1 MISLRP
7 GPTDPL
13 ISAEAAL
20 GFAATAGPVPGRRAE
35 RHRPL
40 SGSVRGVARWGAPA
54 FTVAVAIAALWV
66 LHAQLAGYDFPGI
79 ARAMRAIPLARI
91 FVAAAF
97 TLLSY
102 AILIAYDALSL
113 AYVRQPMSS
122 ARTGFA
128 SFIAYGLS
136 QTLGFPAFTGGA
148 VRYRLWRG
156 WGLSAPDAV
165 RAAAFAGVTFT
176 IGLMLVTG
184 VSLVLEPSTILRQFG
199 MSAGL
204 PRALG
209 ALLLAAVGAFVL
221 LSLQRGGT
229 TMGVARWSFP
239 VPRASLALTQLV
251 VAAGDWTAAAVVLY
265 ALLPLP
271 LTHDLAA
278 AGLGFLPFAGAFV
291 IAQTAGQLS
300 HVPGGLGVFDALM
313 VVLLRPFLPP
323 DRLLGAL
330 IAYRAIYYLAPFVLA
345 LGMLAA
351 HQLWTRTRLAAI
363 AARVHGAT
371 VTSARNARRAGLAML
386 PAILSAATFAAGIVL
401 LISGATPGVRHRQ
414 TWLAESLPLPIIEMS
429 HLVGSLVGVGLL
441 VLAWA
446 IRRRIDAA
454 FGLTIVMLCVG
465 IVASLLKGLDFEEA
479 LVLAA
484 VLAAVLPA
492 RRVFYRRS
500 ALLAEPFTAGWT
512 VAVIAVTLGVAWIGT
527 LSYQHV
533 EYAGSLWWRF
543 RPHADAARFLRATVL
558 SSGALVAFGLL
569 RLLRGARLA
578 PSLPGPEEL
587 RKARIAAAAA
597 HDTVGHLSQLGDK
610 ALLFS
615 DSGRSFIQ
623 YGVRGRSWV
632 VMGDPVVPPGAAEER
647 AEIAWSFRGAA
658 DRSGGWPVFYEV
670 SADHLPLYIDLGLTL
685 RKVGEEARV
694 PLDTFSLDG
703 GGRKG
708 LRRVVKDVE
717 RSGASFEVIP
727 ATDVPALLPEL
738 QIISDEWLAQK
749 RVREKHF
756 SLGRFDECYLSG
768 LPVAIVRGPAAE
780 AGSPGPVVAFANVW
794 PGGERHE
801 LSVDLMRFTA
811 AAPRGVMDYLFIR
824 LMLWGRAEGYRW
836 FNLGMAP
843 LAGLEARPHASAW
856 TQTGAWLFRH
866 GEHFYNFQGLRR
878 YKEKYDPVWAPR
890 YLASPAGLALPRIIA
905 DVASLIAG
913 GARGLVAK

>member
-1 MISLRP
+1 MTPPRIAPIDSPISPDSLRLVATIAP
-7 GPTDPL
+7 APHAG
-13 ISAEAAL
+13 
-20 GFAATAGPVPGRRAE
+20 TAGHGSLGDTRA
-35 RHRPL
+35 R
-40 SGSVRGVARWGAPA
+40 ARWAAPA

-66 LHAQLAGYDFPGI
+66 LRAQLAGYEYPGI
-79 ARAMRAIPLARI
+79 ALAMRAMPLDRI
-91 FVAAAF
+91 VVAAAF

-113 AYVRQPMSS
+113 AYVRQPMSR

-156 WGLSAPDAV
+156 WGLSAPDAA
-165 RAAAFAGVTFT
+165 RAAAFAGVIFT
-176 IGLMLVTG
+176 IGVMLVTG
-184 VSLVLEPSTILRQFG
+184 ASLVLEPAKVLRQLG
-199 MSAGL
+199 MSAGP
-204 PRALG
+204 PRTAG

-221 LSLQRGGT
+221 LSVVRGGT
-229 TMGVARWSFP
+229 TMRVGRWSVP
-239 VPRASLALTQLV
+239 VPHARLALTQLV
-251 VAAGDWTAAAVVLY
+251 VAAGDWTAAALVLY
-265 ALLPLP
+265 ALLALP
-271 LTHDLAA
+271 VPHDPAS
-278 AGLGFLPFAGAFV
+278 AGLGFFAFTGAFI

-323 DRLLGAL
+323 DRIFGAL
-330 IAYRAIYYLAPFVLA
+330 IVYRAIYYLAPFVLA
-345 LGMLAA
+345 LVMLSA
-351 HQLWTRTRLAAI
+351 HQLWTRTRLAALADRAQAATMTSLRI
-363 AARVHGAT
+363 AH
-371 VTSARNARRAGLAML
+371 RAGLAML
-386 PAILSAATFAAGIVL
+386 PAILSVATFAAGTVL
-401 LISGATPGVRHRQ
+401 LISGATPGIRHRQ
-414 TWLAESLPLPIIEMS
+414 TWLAESLPLPIMEMS
-429 HLVGSLVGVGLL
+429 HLIGSLVGVGLL

-454 FGLTIVMLCVG
+454 FGLTIVMLGIG
-465 IVASLLKGLDFEEA
+465 IVASMLKGLDFEEA

-500 ALLAEPFTAGWT
+500 ALLAEPFTAGWIL
-512 VAVIAVTLGVAWIGT
+512 AVIAVTVGVAWIGM

-533 EYAGSLWWRF
+533 DYAGSLWWRF

-569 RLLRGARLA
+569 RLLRGARAA
-578 PSLPGPEEL
+578 PALPGPEEL
-587 RKARIAAAAA
+587 RKARVAAAAA

-632 VMGDPVVPPGAAEER
+632 VMGDPVVPPDAAEER
-647 AEIAWSFRGAA
+647 AEIAWRFRGAA

-670 SADHLPLYIDLGLTL
+670 SAEHLPLYIDLGLTL

-694 PLDTFSLDG
+694 PLDTFSLEG

-708 LRRVVKDVE
+708 LRRVLKDVE
-717 RSGASFEVIP
+717 RSGATFEVVP
-727 ATDVPALLPEL
+727 ASDVPPLLPEL
-738 QIISDEWLAQK
+738 EVISDEWLAQK

-756 SLGRFDECYLSG
+756 SLGRFDEPYLRG
-768 LPVAIVRGPAAE
+768 LPVAIVRGPAAG
-780 AGSPGPVVAFANVW
+780 AGSRGPVVAFANLW
-794 PGGERHE
+794 PGGGRHE

-824 LMLWGRAEGYRW
+824 LMLWGQAEGYRW

-843 LAGLEARPHASAW
+843 LAGFEPRPHASVW
-856 TQTGAWLFRH
+856 TRTGAWLFRH
-866 GEHFYNFQGLRR
+866 GEHFYNFQGLRQ
-878 YKEKYDPVWAPR
+878 YKEKYDPVWTPR